1 MPTNSEQEHY
11 DRITTFCKSLNEHPG
26 EWNLYPYPFP
36 NQQTAKQ
43 FIDTALA
50 GQVDAFR
57 VDTSLFR
64 WRYSS
69 LPLTTGVNIEM
80 RVIA

>member
-11 DRITTFCKSLNEHPG
+11 DRIATFCKSLDEHPG

-43 FIDTALA
+43 FIDAALA